1 MPARRTADSDK
12 NSLRIPC
19 KQGNAR
25 TALQPQTGAGM
36 MRAGLGRNAALGGNR
51 ISSRLTGPFASTGR
65 QIEAATNLYIA
76 QHGDTVAGRKIQLL
90 VQDNGG
96 VADQTKRIA
105 QEMIVNQKVSF
116 LTGFGLPR
124 SSSRSRR
131 SRPRPRCR
139 PS

>member
-1 MPARRTADSDK
+1 M
-12 NSLRIPC
+12 
-19 KQGNAR
+19 
-25 TALQPQTGAGM
+25 QPQTGASM
-36 MRAGLGRNAALGGNR
+36 MRAGLGSKAALGGNR

-76 QHGDTVAGRKIQLL
+76 QHGDTVAGREIQLV
-90 VQDNGG
+90 VQDDGG
-96 VADQTKRIA
+96 VADQTKRIP
-105 QEMIVNQKVSF
+105 QEMIVKQKVSF